1 MFWFGVLGIFESI
14 LGTILNTLTLSY
26 FISRKNLSVST
37 ILYIVFNTSDLLVCV
52 LMMAVGVSNLKYDTE
67 NSAGWFGNQIYCTI
81 WGVLWSI
88 SIRMSVYVIGIL
100 SISRTLSH
108 MRPFKPISKKVII
121 HLLGWYLFL
130 LTAQSFLPFLYNKGY
145 YYNNDSASCVWEL
158 ALMFELTSVSFKTV
172 FFITVVLQFILP
184 ALPII
189 TSCFISVVILKGQVS
204 DQTQIHCHI
213 SKRRA
218 TVTVVLLTFA
228 YVVFY
233 FPLCVIL
240 GQHAIF
246 LFCNFCFTPFSDNKL
261 LEQFFSSHFF
271 ALNAIT
277 NAVIYFSRIEDMRT
291 FLFKWKNEIMQAINL
306 TKNKLMICL
315 IS

>member
-37 ILYIVFNTSDLLVCV
+37 ILYIAFNTSDLLVCV
-52 LMMAVGVSNLKYDTE
+52 LMMAVGVSNLRYDKA
-67 NSAGWFGNQIYCTI
+67 NPAGWFGNDIYCTI
-81 WGVLWSI
+81 WGILWSI

-108 MRPFKPISKKVII
+108 MRPFKPISKKFIV

-130 LTAQSFLPFLYNKGY
+130 LTAQSFLPFLYHKGY

-158 ALMFELTSVSFKTV
+158 ALMFNVTSVSFKTV

-204 DQTQIHCHI
+204 DHTQIHSHI

-218 TVTVVLLTFA
+218 TVTVILLTLA
-228 YVVFY
+228 YAVFY
-233 FPLCVIL
+233 FPLYVIL
-240 GQHAIF
+240 GQHSVY
-246 LFCNFCFTPFSDNKL
+246 LFCEFCFTPFSDNKV

-291 FLFKWKNEIMQAINL
+291 FLLKWRNAIIQAVVQTRSNL
-306 TKNKLMICL
+306 VNCL